1 MFNYADFE
9 TNPKK
14 YEMFRTARVKS
25 QVFTENGE
33 DDLAAGQFV
42 AIHHIRNAYNGV
54 RRRAEPVYS
63 VTTAGR
69 VWGVMFANNLSDFC
83 L

>member
-9 TNPKK
+9 INPKK
-14 YEMFRTARVKS
+14 YELFRTARVKS

-42 AIHHIRNAYNGV
+42 AIRHIRNAYNGM
-54 RRRAEPVYS
+54 RRRDEPVYS
-63 VTTAGR
+63 ITTAGKI
-69 VWGVMFANNLSDFC
+69 WGVMFANNLSDFC

>member
-14 YEMFRTARVKS
+14 YELFRTARVKS

-42 AIHHIRNAYNGV
+42 AIRHIRNAYNGV
-54 RRRAEPVYS
+54 RRRDEPVYS
-63 VTTAGR
+63 ITTGGG